1 MNKEILVQLIQN
13 KDKKRKKMLCKFYQ
27 NYILMEASL
36 GFIAQMISKDLE
48 VDGIVS
54 ALDVKYCR
62 WLLSKENIK
71 STQLPDIPIKTN
83 FIEKPVVKNS
93 NEIIWT
99 DPDSE
104 DYTKNSSL
112 TTKFL

>member
-13 KDKKRKKMLCKFYQ
+13 KDKKRKRMLCKFYQ
-27 NYILMEASL
+27 NYILMDASL
-36 GFIAQMISKDLE
+36 VFIAQMISKDLE

-71 STQLPDIPIKTN
+71 STQLPDIPIKNN
-83 FIEKPVVKNS
+83 FISKPISKNPS
-93 NEIIWT
+93 EIVWT

-104 DYTKNSSL
+104 DYKQNSKL
-112 TTKFL
+112 TSKFS